1 MIYRVIPLDQIED
14 LIPRSSAYRQAAAVL
29 FAQKADIS
37 GRPLTSLYGGHVG
50 LLCTAGMLNGVFG
63 EGETRHSAH
72 WQSIRLVDRSEEE
85 EDGTTVNREK
95 ERFSNELTA
104 VAFRHAQR
112 YALGPKPSR
121 EEEAPAAL
129 AEAGDSALRTSR
141 IQARERNFDGSVRR
155 AVEGEATAARPQRHA
170 PNARGIH
177 PRRKRGRCEDCRATR
192 QDFAPI

>member
-1 MIYRVIPLDQIED
+1 MSVYSARPECSTV
-14 LIPRSSAYRQAAAVL
+14 SSAKVKPDTARTGSRL
-29 FAQKADIS
+29 GWWT
-37 GRPLTSLYGGHVG
+37 GRKK
-50 LLCTAGMLNGVFG
+50 
-63 EGETRHSAH
+63 
-72 WQSIRLVDRSEEE
+72 E
-85 EDGTTVNREK
+85 EDGTTVIREK
-95 ERFSNELTA
+95 ERFSNEVTA
-104 VAFRHAQR
+104 FAFHHAQR
-112 YALGPKPSR
+112 YALGRKPSR
-121 EEEAPAAL
+121 EEEAPATL